1 MPEQQRNLGFS
12 DGSAVENLP
21 ANSGE
26 WVQSLG
32 QDDLLEKEMAT
43 HSSIF
48 AWEILWTGA
57 WQASVHGVAKESDM
71 TWQLNNNNISNLAK
85 SFRCELLKKRKNKH
99 KMTRYKYSKK

>member
-12 DGSAVENLP
+12 DGSAVENPP